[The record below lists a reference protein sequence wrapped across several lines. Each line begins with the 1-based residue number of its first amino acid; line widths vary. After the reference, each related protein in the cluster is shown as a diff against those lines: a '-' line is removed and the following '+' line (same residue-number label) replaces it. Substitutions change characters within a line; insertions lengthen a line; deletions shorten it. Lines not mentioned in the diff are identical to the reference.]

1 MRKDGIPDIPKINNI
16 FVPGDETKHSVF
28 DTAYSDTNNDLYCA
42 EEDEE
47 SDKADSNMSSDAQ
60 RKLKEL
66 NSMRVPKTLLI
77 SGWDQMKKYTLWIL
91 GL

>member
-1 MRKDGIPDIPKINNI
+1 MWRDGIPETPKINNI
-16 FVPGDETKHSVF
+16 FVPVDETKQSFF
-28 DTAYSDTNNDLYCA
+28 DTNLSDTNNNLYCA

-47 SDKADSNMSSDAQ
+47 SGKADSNMSSDAQ

-66 NSMRVPKTLLI
+66 KSMLPKTLLI
-77 SGWDQMKKYTLWIL
+77 SGWDQMKKYTFWIL

>member
-1 MRKDGIPDIPKINNI
+1 MLRDGIPDSPKINNI
-16 FVPGDETKHSVF
+16 FVPGDDTKQNVF
-28 DTAYSDTNNDLYCA
+28 DTALSDTNNIYCA

-47 SDKADSNMSSDAQ
+47 SDKAYSNMSSEAQ
-60 RKLKEL
+60 RKLREL